1 MGSEKRLAIGADH
14 AAYHMKEK
22 LKLFLKELGYE
33 CVDFGTHSAE
43 AVDYPDIVFP
53 VARAVASGEVPRG
66 IVLCGTGI
74 GSAIVAN
81 KVPGI
86 RASLCHDTF
95 SAKHARAHNDANVL
109 AMGARVIGMGLA
121 REIVREWLAAEFEGG
136 RHARRVDKI
145 VRLEEQLLT
154 VEVRR
159 GPTSPPRAKEHPPRG
174 NQEG

>member
-1 MGSEKRLAIGADH
+1 
-14 AAYHMKEK
+14 
-22 LKLFLKELGYE
+22 
-33 CVDFGTHSAE
+33 
-43 AVDYPDIVFP
+43 
-53 VARAVASGEVPRG
+53 
-66 IVLCGTGI
+66 
-74 GSAIVAN
+74 AN
-81 KVPGI
+81 KVPGV

-121 REIVREWLAAEFEGG
+121 REIVREWLAGEFEGG

-145 VRLEEQLLT
+145 VRLEEQLFT

-159 GPTSPPRAKEHPPRG
+159 GPTSPPRAKEHPPWG